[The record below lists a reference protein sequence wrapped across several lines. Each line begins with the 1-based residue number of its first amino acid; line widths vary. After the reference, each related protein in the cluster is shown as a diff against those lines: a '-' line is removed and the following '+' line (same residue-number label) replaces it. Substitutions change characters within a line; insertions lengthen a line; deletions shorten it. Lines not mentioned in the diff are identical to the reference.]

1 LRSPSLEIILCLILD
16 HHLEL
21 KCICIF
27 FRFEEVESAVKS
39 CELNGFELEGNV
51 VRVDMATATPAE
63 KDQVSTVNAIFKI

>member
-1 LRSPSLEIILCLILD
+1 MYLYC
-16 HHLEL
+16 
-21 KCICIF
+21 

-63 KDQVSTVNAIFKI
+63 KDQVSTFKNF